1 MNASLHQY
9 DQVPVIELQDLGVG
23 YGHKPILHHLNFSC
37 LPGQFISLLGPNGAG
52 KTTLLRTLSR
62 HLAPMAGEIRVQ
74 GRPLDQFS
82 AMELAR
88 IMAVVLT
95 DKVTPPLFSVFEFVA
110 LGRYPHTDYLGR
122 LRSQDQVIIS
132 SALAAVH
139 ALDLADRPFADLS
152 DGERQKVL
160 MARALA
166 QEPLV
171 LLLDEPTIHLDLKHR
186 VEVMAILR
194 DLCRSKGI
202 TVIASLHDV
211 DVAAKVSDRVALV
224 RDGGLRD
231 WGTPEEVLSAEAV
244 TDLYDF
250 DKAEFN
256 RNLGGIELKSEGSR
270 GRAFVIGGMGSSS
283 LIYRLLARKGFAI
296 ATGVVHANDLDFYV
310 ASALGADCV
319 VVDPLQTIN
328 GAATS
333 EALRLLKDCD
343 LVIDSGFALM
353 EGNQANLVL
362 LQAALDS
369 GKTVFTLRT
378 TDPQSLMT
386 ADQARYYRCS
396 SSTQLVEALESYGAI
411 IASSRQVEEA

>member
-1 MNASLHQY
+1 MNACLHQ
-9 DQVPVIELQDLGVG
+9 DNLASIIEIQDLSVG
-23 YGHKPILHHLNFSC
+23 YGRKPVLTHLNFSC

-62 HLAPMAGEIRVQ
+62 HLSPMAGEVRVQ
-74 GRPLDQFS
+74 GRPLSQFS
-82 AMELAR
+82 AMDLAR
-88 IMAVVLT
+88 IMSVVLT
-95 DKVTPPLFSVFEFVA
+95 NRVTPPLFSVFEFVA

-122 LRSQDQVIIS
+122 LRSHDQVIIN

-166 QEPLV
+166 QEPQV

-186 VEVMAILR
+186 VEVMSILR

-211 DVAAKVSDRVALV
+211 DVAAKVSDRVALI

-231 WGTPEEVLSAEAV
+231 WGSPEEVLSAEAV
-244 TDLYDF
+244 TSLYDF

-256 RNLGGIELKSEGSR
+256 RNLGGIELRSEGNR

-296 ATGVVHANDLDFYV
+296 ATGVVHANDLDFHV

-319 VVDPLQTIN
+319 VVDPMQPIN
-328 GAATS
+328 GASTR
-333 EALRLLKDCD
+333 EALHLLKGCD
-343 LVIDSGFALM
+343 LVIDSGFPLM
-353 EGNQANLVL
+353 EGNRANLEI
-362 LQAALDS
+362 LQAALDG
-369 GKTVFTLRT
+369 GKSVFTLRKS
-378 TDPQSLMT
+378 DPRSVVN
-386 ADQARYYRCS
+386 AGKAGYFRCS
-396 SSTQLVEALESYGAI
+396 SPTQLVEALESYQSFAPP
-411 IASSRQVEEA
+411 SRQPEEA

>member
-1 MNASLHQY
+1 MNANLYQY
-9 DQVPVIELQDLGVG
+9 DQAPLLEIHDLDVG
-23 YGHKPILHHLNFSC
+23 YGHKPILRQLNFSC

-62 HLAPMAGEIRVQ
+62 HLSPMAGQVRVQ
-74 GRPLDQFS
+74 GRPLEDLP

-88 IMAVVLT
+88 FMAVVLT
-95 DKVTPPLFSVFEFVA
+95 DKLSPPLFSVYEFVA

-122 LRSQDQVIIS
+122 LRSEDQVSIS
-132 SALAAVH
+132 SSLAAVH
-139 ALDLADRPFADLS
+139 ALDLAERPFADLS

-166 QEPLV
+166 QEPKI

-224 RDGGLRD
+224 REGELCD
-231 WGTPEEVLSAEAV
+231 WGTPEEVLNAKAV
-244 TDLYDF
+244 TGLYDF

-256 RNLGGIELKSEGSR
+256 SALGGIELKGEGNR
-270 GRAFVIGGMGSSS
+270 GRAFVIGGMGTSS

-296 ATGVVHANDLDFYV
+296 ATGVVHANDLDFHV

-319 VVDPLQTIN
+319 VVDPLVPIN
-328 GAATS
+328 GEATAQ
-333 EALRLLKDCD
+333 ALNLLRDCD
-343 LVIDSGFALM
+343 LVIDSGFPLM
-353 EGNQANLVL
+353 EGNKANLEL
-362 LQAALDS
+362 LQEAFNIK
-369 GKTVFTLRT
+369 KTVFTLRDA
-378 TDPQSLMT
+378 DPKSVVNPMSSF
-386 ADQARYYRCS
+386 YHRCS
-396 SSTQLVEALESYGAI
+396 TPSQLVEALESYQRVPA
-411 IASSRQVEEA
+411 AQHHPEEA

>member
-333 EALRLLKDCD
+333 
-343 LVIDSGFALM
+343 
-353 EGNQANLVL
+353 
-362 LQAALDS
+362 
-369 GKTVFTLRT
+369 
-378 TDPQSLMT
+378 
-386 ADQARYYRCS
+386 
-396 SSTQLVEALESYGAI
+396 
-411 IASSRQVEEA
+411 